1 MSLSVL
7 TSAAAGTVW
16 MTERGYPAIIISLNS
31 STFHGLVISPD
42 GTKNCIWDSTGVNQ
56 SGLPDFFN
64 IKYSPELIEH
74 RFAVIKSGCL
84 VACVNDFEDAE
95 TNAHLNDTEIFCKF
109 SELIQ
114 FVDTNTK

>member
-1 MSLSVL
+1 MSLSML

-56 SGLPDFFN
+56 SGFPNFFN
-64 IKYSPELIEH
+64 IKHAPELIEH
-74 RFAVIKSGCL
+74 RFAVIKSGYL
-84 VACVNDFEDAE
+84 IACVNEFKDAE
-95 TNAHLNDTEIFCKF
+95 SSAYLNDADIFCKF

-114 FVDTNTK
+114 FVDTNQK